1 MIFRVLIILTVLGVL
16 LKAEDSTKRNKR
28 FFNLNSYFKSTTDVS
43 SADSA
48 ITVQSRN
55 VKILNSEKLCVDGK
69 NCTFVTIAK
78 FETSSNVVTPAS
90 YLTPPS
96 VWSEPFKGP
105 YYLSSEDQ
113 NQIKLNEYSEYNAMK
128 NATFYQPGNEENTQN
143 DIYYSGS
150 SADTLINKQ
159 PLNVKLKGKVLLLFL
174 DVR

>member
-16 LKAEDSTKRNKR
+16 LKADDSTKRNKR

-43 SADSA
+43 SADSV

-55 VKILNSEKLCVDGK
+55 VKILNPEKLCVDGK

-96 VWSEPFKGP
+96 VWSEPFRGL
-105 YYLSSEDQ
+105 YYLPSEDQ
-113 NQIKLNEYSEYNAMK
+113 NQVNLNGYSEYNAMK
-128 NATFYQPGNEENTQN
+128 NMTVYPSGNEENTQK
-143 DIYYSGS
+143 DIYYSGA
-150 SADTLINKQ
+150 SADTQINKQ
-159 PLNVKLKGKVLLLFL
+159 PLNVKLKGKIVLLFL
-174 DVR
+174 NV